1 MVYTATDKE
10 QIEEIKKWWND
21 YGKAIL
27 VAIIVGLVIGFGWRY
42 WSRYRKAE
50 ENSAS
55 YMYQA
60 MLQATSKGQ
69 LEPAMAYAQ
78 QIQKNFG
85 ETVYATMA
93 SFMAARVA
101 ALDKKY
107 SYASTQLS
115 WVIQKSDNPAF
126 KQIARIRDARLL
138 LQMNEPQLAMK
149 VISTVNDKHYQP
161 LIENVKGEIYL
172 AQHNKKAAEAAF
184 EKAKSGYQGA
194 GLQNPFLELRL
205 SS

>member
-27 VAIIVGLVIGFGWRY
+27 IAVIVGLVIGFGWRY
-42 WSRYRKAE
+42 WSRYRQAE
-50 ENSAS
+50 RNTAS

-60 MLQATSKGQ
+60 MLQAVSKGQ
-69 LEPAMAYAQ
+69 ATPAMAYAQ
-78 QIQKNFG
+78 QIQQKYSG
-85 ETVYATMA
+85 TVYATMA
-93 SFMAARVA
+93 SLMAARVA
-101 ALDKKY
+101 VLDKKY

-115 WVIQKSDNPAF
+115 WVMQKSDNAAF
-126 KQIARIRDARLL
+126 KQIARIRDARVL

-149 VISTVNDKHYQP
+149 VIATVDDAQYQP
-161 LIENVKGEIYL
+161 LIDNVKGEIYL
-172 AQHNKKAAEAAF
+172 AEKNSQAAQAAF
-184 EKAKSGYQGA
+184 ARAKSGYQRA

-205 SS
+205 NT